1 MLVLLMILFDIVL
14 FWVKFYIVYYYDGYI
29 FWRILEFLL
38 FLRRKKFGECYII
51 VMNGL
56 YINYNEIMN
65 ILFMIG

>member
-1 MLVLLMILFDIVL
+1 MLVLLMILFDSVL
-14 FWVKFYIVYYYDGYI
+14 FWKFYIVYYYDGYI

-38 FLRRKKFGECYII
+38 FLRRKKICGECYII